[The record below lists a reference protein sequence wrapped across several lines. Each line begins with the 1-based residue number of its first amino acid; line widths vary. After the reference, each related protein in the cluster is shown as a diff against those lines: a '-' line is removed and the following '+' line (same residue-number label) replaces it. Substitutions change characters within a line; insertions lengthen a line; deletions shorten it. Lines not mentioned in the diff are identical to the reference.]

1 MTWRK
6 GPCAVLVAA
15 LAAAALAP
23 ESIAASEWEGVF
35 GLEAGGGYTVA
46 SLRSAA
52 SPGSLNG
59 GAVRARLF
67 YGLTDWLG
75 VAATGQIAWFE
86 DRRPLATINYEDET
100 GALMSALGYGGE
112 ITRTRLQDLGASFI
126 YALDVLRVVPFLAAG
141 VASMRAVEEAA
152 GVERVEHDV
161 VLRFEVGADI
171 AAMERFW
178 IGASVVF
185 DIFLTQRAEIS
196 GQTAI
201 LIRAAVVLGPSKLGH
216 R

>member
-1 MTWRK
+1 MTRRAT
-6 GPCAVLVAA
+6 PCALLAA
-15 LAAAALAP
+15 LLAAAALAP

-35 GLEAGGGYTVA
+35 GLEAGGGYSLA

-52 SPGSLNG
+52 SPGALNG

-67 YGLTDWLG
+67 YGLTDALG

-86 DRRPLATINYEDET
+86 SRRPIATLEYEDET
-100 GALMSALGYGGE
+100 GAMATALGYGDE
-112 ITRTRLQDLGASFI
+112 VTRTRLQDLGASFI
-126 YALDVLRVVPFLAAG
+126 YTLDVLRVVPFLAAG

-152 GVERVEHDV
+152 GVERVDHDV
-161 VLRFEVGADI
+161 VLRFEIGADI
-171 AAMERFW
+171 AALEHFW

-185 DIFLTQRAEIS
+185 DVFLTQRAEFT
-196 GQTAI
+196 GQTAF
-201 LIRAAVVLGPSKLGH
+201 LIRAAVVFGPAKLGH